1 MAFNFSIAQLQ
12 PNVRDEILAGKG
24 FWYNTA
30 VTGTNALAAAGT
42 GSAPMLYNSKTSPV
56 NVRII
61 AIKYGMISGTDIE
74 AYIYYGIAVNPVVTL
89 ASTTYVQPVNC
100 IGTGGNASQ
109 IQQGTDGGWAPIT
122 VAIATA
128 PTMWALSGVSLP
140 GATAAGGI
148 IGPTIDI
155 LDGTIIVKPG
165 VAFFPYLCN
174 GAGALVASVSI
185 LAIEDPIP
193 YGNITGI
200 GQGG

>member
-1 MAFNFSIAQLQ
+1 MDFSISQLQ
-12 PNVRDEILAGKG
+12 PSVRDEILAGKG

-30 VTGTNALAAAGT
+30 VSGTNALAVTGT

-61 AIKYGMISGTDIE
+61 QIKFGMISGTDIE
-74 AYIYYGIAVNPVVTL
+74 AYIYYGIAVNPVVTI

-100 IGTGGNASQ
+100 LGTGGMASQ

-122 VAIATA
+122 VAIGTA
-128 PTMWALSGVSLP
+128 PTMWCLSGASLP
-140 GATAAGGI
+140 GASAAGGI
-148 IGPTIDI
+148 IGPYCDMVH
-155 LDGTIIVKPG
+155 GTIIVRPG
-165 VAFFPYLCN
+165 VAFFPYLGN
-174 GAGALVASVSI
+174 AAGALVASISI

-193 YGNITGI
+193 VGNITGI